1 MASQG
6 KSGSRSSLFLVEL
19 IITIFFFSLAGTVCV
34 RLFLYAHKISS
45 DSKVL
50 TKAVSIAQNAAE
62 SFLAADGDPQQF
74 AELLSMTFSNAGSL
88 TPINTD
94 NIDTGSEGS
103 DSGSTFTPK
112 YPDIEAGFLLPLDN
126 DLEVIPANSDNGT
139 GSGSAACYAS
149 FVLSSLSGNSGTT
162 YAMNIQIADAEG
174 MAIYSLEV
182 LDYIPSKA
190 EE

>member
-74 AELLSMTFSNAGSL
+74 A
-88 TPINTD
+88 
-94 NIDTGSEGS
+94 
-103 DSGSTFTPK
+103 
-112 YPDIEAGFLLPLDN
+112 
-126 DLEVIPANSDNGT
+126 
-139 GSGSAACYAS
+139 
-149 FVLSSLSGNSGTT
+149 
-162 YAMNIQIADAEG
+162 
-174 MAIYSLEV
+174 
-182 LDYIPSKA
+182 
-190 EE
+190 